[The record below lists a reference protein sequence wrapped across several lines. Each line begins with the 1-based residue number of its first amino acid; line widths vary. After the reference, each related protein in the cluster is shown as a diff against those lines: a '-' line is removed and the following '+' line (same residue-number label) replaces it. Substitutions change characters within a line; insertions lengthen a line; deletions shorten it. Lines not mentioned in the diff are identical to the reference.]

1 MKVANITAMAT
12 IHGLTWRCSAD
23 MGLLQVHRR
32 EHGHARAEQVLRIL
46 TRIEHD
52 LHRHAL
58 DDLDVVPGRVF
69 RREQAEAGPGGGGQN
84 TSGTLLV
91 TGVSAGAESDGSQFV
106 TITGVINGPT
116 VREHE
121 VYARMQM
128 AVGTAPSMGQLMP
141 VVYSAK
147 NPDKW
152 GIVATPPPAPPHEP
166 PHEPWPP
173 PAPSGPTELR

>member
-1 MKVANITAMAT
+1 MNDF
-12 IHGLTWRCSAD
+12 RE
-23 MGLLQVHRR
+23 RR
-32 EHGHARAEQVLRIL
+32 S
-46 TRIEHD
+46 
-52 LHRHAL
+52 
-58 DDLDVVPGRVF
+58 
-69 RREQAEAGPGGGGQN
+69 PGGRGQN
-84 TSGTLLV
+84 ISGTLLV

-152 GIVATPPPAPPHEP
+152 GIVATPPPEP
-166 PHEPWPP
+166 PHESWPP
-173 PAPSGPTELR
+173 PSPGGPTELR

>member
-1 MKVANITAMAT
+1 MA
-12 IHGLTWRCSAD
+12 
-23 MGLLQVHRR
+23 
-32 EHGHARAEQVLRIL
+32 
-46 TRIEHD
+46 
-52 LHRHAL
+52 
-58 DDLDVVPGRVF
+58 P
-69 RREQAEAGPGGGGQN
+69 
-84 TSGTLLV
+84 GTLLV

-121 VYARMQM
+121 VYARMTM

-152 GIVATPPPAPPHEP
+152 GFAPTQAPEPPAS
-166 PHEPWPP
+166 
-173 PAPSGPTELR
+173 ATELT

>member
-1 MKVANITAMAT
+1 VQSY
-12 IHGLTWRCSAD
+12 HGGVFEIFVLLLVIGGIALLIGPRI
-23 MGLLQVHRR
+23 MGRR
-32 EHGHARAEQVLRIL
+32 GQ
-46 TRIEHD
+46 
-52 LHRHAL
+52 
-58 DDLDVVPGRVF
+58 G
-69 RREQAEAGPGGGGQN
+69 GPGGPGGPGGMAEFRERGSAVGRGSN
-84 TSGTLLV
+84 SSGTLLV

-141 VVYSAK
+141 VVYSTK

-152 GIVATPPPAPPHEP
+152 GIVATPPPEP

>member
-1 MKVANITAMAT
+1 
-12 IHGLTWRCSAD
+12 
-23 MGLLQVHRR
+23 MGVVFEIFVLLLVIGGIALFIGPRIMGRR
-32 EHGHARAEQVLRIL
+32 GQRGPG
-46 TRIEHD
+46 
-52 LHRHAL
+52 
-58 DDLDVVPGRVF
+58 VPGAPGGPGGMADF
-69 RREQAEAGPGGGGQN
+69 GGRRGPGGGGQN

-91 TGVSAGAESDGSQFV
+91 TGVSAGAESGGSQFV

-128 AVGTAPSMGQLMP
+128 AVGTAPTMGQLMP
-141 VVYSAK
+141 VVYSTK

-152 GIVATPPPAPPHEP
+152 GIVATPPPAPPYEP

-173 PAPSGPTELR
+173 PAPNGPTELR

>member
-1 MKVANITAMAT
+1 MPDF
-12 IHGLTWRCSAD
+12 R
-23 MGLLQVHRR
+23 QRR
-32 EHGHARAEQVLRIL
+32 N
-46 TRIEHD
+46 
-52 LHRHAL
+52 
-58 DDLDVVPGRVF
+58 
-69 RREQAEAGPGGGGQN
+69 PGGRGLE

-152 GIVATPPPAPPHEP
+152 GIVATPPPGP

-173 PAPSGPTELR
+173 PPASGPTELR

>member
-1 MKVANITAMAT
+1 
-12 IHGLTWRCSAD
+12 
-23 MGLLQVHRR
+23 MGVVFEIFVLLLVIGGIALLIGPRIMGRR
-32 EHGHARAEQVLRIL
+32 GQR
-46 TRIEHD
+46 
-52 LHRHAL
+52 
-58 DDLDVVPGRVF
+58 
-69 RREQAEAGPGGGGQN
+69 GPGGPGTPGGPGGMANFGGRRGPGGSGQN

-141 VVYSAK
+141 VVYSTK

-152 GIVATPPPAPPHEP
+152 GIVATPPPEP

-173 PAPSGPTELR
+173 PAPTGPTELR

>member
-1 MKVANITAMAT
+1 MCGSETLTTVVSRTSMKVANITAMAT

-69 RREQAEAGPGGGGQN
+69 RREQAEAGPGGGGQAVDLALED
-84 TSGTLLV
+84 SPAECVHLDGGPLAVAHLGELGLL
-91 TGVSAGAESDGSQFV
+91 
-106 TITGVINGPT
+106 
-116 VREHE
+116 E
-121 VYARMQM
+121 V
-128 AVGTAPSMGQLMP
+128 G
-141 VVYSAK
+141 
-147 NPDKW
+147 
-152 GIVATPPPAPPHEP
+152 
-166 PHEPWPP
+166 
-173 PAPSGPTELR
+173 

>member
-1 MKVANITAMAT
+1 MA
-12 IHGLTWRCSAD
+12 GF
-23 MGLLQVHRR
+23 GGRR
-32 EHGHARAEQVLRIL
+32 
-46 TRIEHD
+46 
-52 LHRHAL
+52 
-58 DDLDVVPGRVF
+58 
-69 RREQAEAGPGGGGQN
+69 GPGGGGQN

-91 TGVSAGAESDGSQFV
+91 TGVSAGAESGGSQFV

-141 VVYSAK
+141 VVYSTK

-152 GIVATPPPAPPHEP
+152 GIVATPPPEP

>member
-1 MKVANITAMAT
+1 
-12 IHGLTWRCSAD
+12 
-23 MGLLQVHRR
+23 MGVVFEIFVLLLVIGGIALLIGPRIMGRR
-32 EHGHARAEQVLRIL
+32 GQR
-46 TRIEHD
+46 
-52 LHRHAL
+52 
-58 DDLDVVPGRVF
+58 
-69 RREQAEAGPGGGGQN
+69 GPGGPDGPGAPGGPGGVANFGGRRGPGGSGQN

-141 VVYSAK
+141 VVYSTK

-152 GIVATPPPAPPHEP
+152 GIVAIPPPEP

>member
-1 MKVANITAMAT
+1 MANF
-12 IHGLTWRCSAD
+12 G
-23 MGLLQVHRR
+23 
-32 EHGHARAEQVLRIL
+32 
-46 TRIEHD
+46 
-52 LHRHAL
+52 
-58 DDLDVVPGRVF
+58 GR
-69 RREQAEAGPGGGGQN
+69 QSPGGRGQD

-91 TGVSAGAESDGSQFV
+91 TGVSAGAESGGSQFV

-152 GIVATPPPAPPHEP
+152 GIVATPPPEP
-166 PHEPWPP
+166 PHESWPP
-173 PAPSGPTELR
+173 PSPGGPTELR